1 MSHKTFKW
9 LCQILQ
15 PMDIF
20 QSRGKRPQWPVQFQL
35 ACFLSHYA
43 QQGSDSLR
51 VAQQLSLGHGTLGLN
66 YLIWP
71 DKDRKHQISD
81 DPWMSKGV
89 YRCRKKFPAINVQA
103 TVDHEKRFTSFDLG
117 WPGSMPDV
125 TIFKAS
131 YIWNNHAAHFAPGE
145 YILAD
150 KGE

>member
-81 DPWMSKGV
+81 VFEAHSDLGFFNGNK
-89 YRCRKKFPAINVQA
+89 INVQA